1 MKKVVLL
8 FSLFAV
14 LATQANAQKKKSSYH
29 GGSYGVENYNTAL
42 GVRLNPWLAGFTI
55 KHFIAGPH
63 AIEGIVSTNFAQRT
77 NVTFTG
83 LYEYHW
89 NVGMQGL
96 NMYGGGGVHVG
107 IYDRLDYWEDK
118 FHEKGNGN
126 YVTPGLD
133 GIIGIEYT
141 FKNIPLNIS
150 ADLKPYVQFVGPTN
164 HLDQEIGGVSAR
176 FAF

>member
-14 LATQANAQKKKSSYH
+14 LAIQANAQKKSSYR

-42 GVRLNPWLAGFTI
+42 GIRLNPWMVGFTI
-55 KHFIAGPH
+55 KHFIQGPH
-63 AIEGIVSTNFAQRT
+63 AIEGLVTTNVSNRT

-89 NVGMQGL
+89 NVGMQGMNL
-96 NMYGGGGVHVG
+96 YAGGGVHLS
-107 IYDRLDYWEDK
+107 ILDRLDYDEDK
-118 FHEKGNGN
+118 FHEKGKGT
-126 YVTPGLD
+126 YATPGLD

-141 FKNIPLNIS
+141 FKKFPLNIS
-150 ADLKPYVQFVGPTN
+150 ADLKPFVQFVGPTSYMGE
-164 HLDQEIGGVSAR
+164 EIGGVSAR